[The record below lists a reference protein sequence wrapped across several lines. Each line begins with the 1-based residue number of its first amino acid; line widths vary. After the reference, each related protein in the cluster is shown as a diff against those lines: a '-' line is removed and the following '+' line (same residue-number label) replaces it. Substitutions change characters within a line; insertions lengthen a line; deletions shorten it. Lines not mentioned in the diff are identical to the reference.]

1 MKNKKLNFENFKS
14 NTLSKKEQKS
24 IHGGDDSSTPIDNTI
39 AGDPN
44 RGNGK
49 GSN

>member
-1 MKNKKLNFENFKS
+1 MINQAQKFEDFQLEK
-14 NTLSKKEQKS
+14 LSKKEQKTVR
-24 IHGGDDSSTPIDNTI
+24 GGDDSNVPGDTI
-39 AGDPN
+39 

>member
-1 MKNKKLNFENFKS
+1 MANRAQKFEDFQSEK
-14 NTLSKKEQKS
+14 LSKKEQKTVQ
-24 IHGGDDSSTPIDNTI
+24 GGDESIIP
-39 AGDPN
+39 GDPS

>member
-1 MKNKKLNFENFKS
+1 MANRAQKFEDFQSEK
-14 NTLSKKEQKS
+14 LSKKEQKTVQ
-24 IHGGDDSSTPIDNTI
+24 GGDENNIP
-39 AGDPN
+39 GDPI

>member
-14 NTLSKKEQKS
+14 NTLSKKEQKTVR
-24 IHGGDDSSTPIDNTI
+24 GGDDPTTPIQTI
-39 AGDPN
+39 TGDPS